1 MLRQK
6 KSRNLSEIYHS
17 MYVYSDVKSNWV
29 KIHPTEIGDIKHS
42 ARSTDHNGWL
52 MCDGRSLS
60 RTEYADLFA
69 VIGTAF
75 GSVDANHFNIP
86 NPAGRVLGVIGEGT
100 DDETGRALTERD
112 MGEEA
117 GEEVHELT
125 LQEMPKHNHT
135 SNADGTPGLIS
146 SGTNTAGAGLD
157 TTAGEPDLYTTPQA
171 LSIDYAGG
179 TNLLSPGESVPHNN
193 MQPTLFIGNVFILAK
208 YYVANA
214 HVVA

>member
-29 KIHPTEIGDIKHS
+29 KIHPTEIGDLKHS

-60 RTEYADLFA
+60 RSEYADLFD

-75 GSVDANHFNIP
+75 GPGSTPGSTFALP
-86 NPAGRVLGVIGEGT
+86 NPAGRVLGTIGEGT
-100 DDETGRALTERD
+100 DLTEREMGD
-112 MGEEA
+112 EVGEET
-117 GEEVHELT
+117 HELT
-125 LQEMPKHNHT
+125 LEEMPKHTHT
-135 SNADGTPGLIS
+135 VANTVKKDGFDTPGTLDDSGAEINCVTTQTTTS
-146 SGTNTAGAGLD
+146 S
-157 TTAGEPDLYTTPQA
+157 
-171 LSIDYAGG
+171 SAGG
-179 TNLLSPGESVPHNN
+179 TLALPEGESVPHNN
-193 MQPTLFIGNVFILAK
+193 MQPTLFVGNVFILAK

-214 HVVA
+214 HIVS